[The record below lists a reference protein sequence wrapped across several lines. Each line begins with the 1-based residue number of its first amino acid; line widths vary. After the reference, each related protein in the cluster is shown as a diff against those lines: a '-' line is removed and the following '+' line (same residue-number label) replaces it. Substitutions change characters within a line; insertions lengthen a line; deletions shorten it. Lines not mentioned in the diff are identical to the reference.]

1 MARFSR
7 LQVWNKME
15 ELGLV
20 PLFYN
25 PDVDVSTRIAEALS
39 AGGAKVI
46 EFTNRG
52 DRAFQ
57 VFAQLIVRLE
67 QADPSVIL
75 GVGSVLDLATAG
87 IYINLGANFVVG
99 SVTNPN
105 VARLCNRRKI
115 AYFPGCGTATEVSQA
130 EELGVEICKVF
141 PGSQLGGP
149 GFIRAL
155 RAPCPWSKLMPTGG
169 VRANWE
175 NIKSWFDAGA
185 ACLGMGSDLVRKD
198 LVASEDWAALTAL
211 TAQCLEWVRK
221 ARGRSS

>member
-25 PDVDVSTRIAEALS
+25 PDVDVSTKIAEALS

-67 QADPSVIL
+67 QADPSAIL

-115 AYFPGCGTATEVSQA
+115 PYFPGCGTATEVSQA

-141 PGSQLGGP
+141 PGSQLGGQ
-149 GFIRAL
+149 
-155 RAPCPWSKLMPTGG
+155 
-169 VRANWE
+169 
-175 NIKSWFDAGA
+175 
-185 ACLGMGSDLVRKD
+185 
-198 LVASEDWAALTAL
+198 ASS
-211 TAQCLEWVRK
+211 RP
-221 ARGRSS
+221 